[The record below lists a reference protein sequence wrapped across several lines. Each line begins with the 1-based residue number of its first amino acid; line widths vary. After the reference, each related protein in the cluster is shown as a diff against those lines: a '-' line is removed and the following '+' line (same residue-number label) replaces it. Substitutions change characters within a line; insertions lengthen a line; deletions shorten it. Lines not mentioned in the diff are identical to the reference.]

1 MSNVSAER
9 EHKVE
14 KKEHE
19 ATYSG
24 IGGMEHSQEKITRKQ
39 HVAL

>member
-14 KKEHE
+14 KR
-19 ATYSG
+19 TRNTQR
-24 IGGMEHSQEKITRKQ
+24 IGGKERSQVKITRKQ